1 MFLSIRGRVLIKGY
15 GLESLQD
22 SGVLEIIELQKELE
36 LERTTT
42 VTLLIWMMSLSLRRR
57 GQCYVRSPI
66 DTILTLVKFPRQRNE
81 SNYFERY
88 DDCMSSF
95 LHLVAFARAPLRVKL
110 TRTLQTTRN
119 PPARSQE
126 YQCISL
132 LHARDEVL

>member
-57 GQCYVRSPI
+57 DNDTMIRTVTNRHNLDVGQVPKTEKRI
-66 DTILTLVKFPRQRNE
+66 
-81 SNYFERY
+81 
-88 DDCMSSF
+88 
-95 LHLVAFARAPLRVKL
+95 KL
-110 TRTLQTTRN
+110 F
-119 PPARSQE
+119 
-126 YQCISL
+126 
-132 LHARDEVL
+132 